1 MEPLITSTQN
11 TFVKFVK
18 SLHSK
23 KGRVQSACFLVE
35 GQKCVNELI
44 GSWPEALDTL
54 IVEDGQHQETVN
66 RVLQMPRRVCRVATH
81 VMNAVCESKTP
92 QGIAAVA
99 KIPQTTLPEKGFII
113 AMDEVQDPQNV
124 GTIIR
129 TGDAAGCAGVA
140 LSQGSA
146 DCYSP
151 KAVRASMGSLF
162 HLPVVYADLE
172 QIISGLRNTGYSIAC
187 GDLSGTEKFSLD
199 PNNTCLVIGN
209 ESRGISENI
218 LRLSTHRIRIPI
230 YGRAESLNAAVA
242 AGILIYKI
250 RT

>member
-23 KGRVQSACFLVE
+23 KGRIQSACFLVE

-44 GSWPEALDTL
+44 DSWPEALDTL
-54 IVEDGQHQETVN
+54 IVEEGQYQETVN
-66 RVLQMPRRVCRVATH
+66 RVLQMSRRVCLVAAH
-81 VMNAVCESKTP
+81 VMNAVCDSKTP

-99 KIPQTTLPEKGFII
+99 KIPQATMPEKGFII
-113 AMDEVQDPQNV
+113 AMDDVQDPQNV

-129 TGDAAGCAGVA
+129 TADAAGCAGVA

-146 DCYSP
+146 DCFSP

-162 HLPVVYADLE
+162 HLPVVYDDLE
-172 QIISGLRNTGYSIAC
+172 PLLSRLRDQGYSIAC
-187 GDLSGTEKFSLD
+187 GDLSGTEQFSLD
-199 PNNTCLVIGN
+199 PNETCLVIGN
-209 ESRGISENI
+209 EARGISENI